1 MKLDDPLGH
10 LRKGWS
16 KIEKMFHRG
25 EKDLTT
31 EHVLK
36 VTRERTLPN
45 FRQWKRLPEVLTKT
59 ELLFF
64 RLALGTLVVAF
75 IFIGAWYGVNHREE
89 VPAVGGEYTEG
100 LVGEPQFVNPLYSI
114 ASDVDADLAQ
124 LVFSGLFKF
133 DPVNGLVPDLAAS
146 YEISEDQTI
155 YTVTI
160 REDAKWHDGEP
171 VRASDVVFTIQAI
184 QNPEYKSPLSV
195 SFKNIG
201 VAQVDEKTFQFILP
215 EPFAPFLSSL
225 TVGILPS
232 HIWESVAPK
241 RATLTELNLTP
252 IGSGPY
258 KFDVFTKD
266 KLGNIGSYTL
276 IRNTDYYA
284 QAPMIEQL
292 TFKFYNT
299 SAEALQALEN
309 KNVEGLG
316 FVPTDLAEE
325 ISGLRGVN
333 MFRPG
338 IPQVSAIF
346 FNLDSGTEIEEVN
359 IRTALTH
366 ALNRDQIV
374 SDILGGNGTVI
385 NAPILPGM
393 LGYHKNV
400 TVYEY
405 SQEAA
410 NNLFDEEGWTWNEN
424 APYRSKT
431 VDGEETELTFTL
443 TVLDQPEFISSAEI
457 IKEQWM
463 AVGVK
468 TEIRVV
474 GATELNA
481 TVLTGRKYEMFFTGE
496 LMGIDP
502 DPFPFWHS
510 SQATDSGLNLSNY
523 TNRNVDELLEEARIT
538 TDPIER
544 ATKYIEFQD
553 LLTEDVPAVFL
564 YQPTYRYAL
573 PNKIQNVTLDQI
585 NTPADRFGT
594 ISEWYVKTKMS
605 IIWPW
610 QINTKDDTENEE
622 DLESPANEEVD
633 EVIETEVENES
644 NSESEEET
652 DESSNDEPEENEEN
666 LEEEGLTE

>member
-1 MKLDDPLGH
+1 MKLDDPLGR
-10 LRKGWS
+10 LRKRWS
-16 KIEKMFHRG
+16 KIGKNFSRG

-45 FRQWKRLPEVLTKT
+45 FRQWKRLPEVLSKT
-59 ELLFF
+59 ELLVFH
-64 RLALGTLVVAF
+64 LALGLLVAAL
-75 IFIGAWYGVNHREE
+75 IFMGVWYGINNREE
-89 VPAVGGEYTEG
+89 VPAIGGEYTEG

-114 ASDVDADLAQ
+114 ASDIDSDLTQ
-124 LVFSGLFKF
+124 LVFSGLFKYN
-133 DPVNGLVPDLAAS
+133 PINGLVPDLAAS

-201 VAQVDEKTFQFILP
+201 VAQVDEKTVQFILP

-225 TVGILPS
+225 TVGVLPS
-232 HIWESVAPK
+232 HIWEGVDPK

-276 IRNTDYYA
+276 IRNAEYYA
-284 QAPMIEQL
+284 EAPMIEQL

-325 ISGLRGVN
+325 VSDLRGVN

-346 FNLDSGTEIEEVN
+346 FNLDSGTSIEEVN
-359 IRTALTH
+359 IRK
-366 ALNRDQIV
+366 ALNHAINREQIV
-374 SDILGGNGTVI
+374 TDVLDENGTVI
-385 NAPILPGM
+385 NGPILPGM
-393 LGYHKNV
+393 LGYHDNI
-400 TVYEY
+400 TIYEFD
-405 SQEAA
+405 QETA

-431 VDGEETELTFTL
+431 VDNEETELTFTL
-443 TVLDQPEFISSAEI
+443 TVLDQPEFIRAAEI

-481 TVLTGRKYEMFFTGE
+481 TVLTGRKYEIFLTGE
-496 LMGIDP
+496 LLGIDP

-523 TNRNVDELLEEARIT
+523 TNRNVDELLEEARVT
-538 TDPIER
+538 TDPTER
-544 ATKYIEFQD
+544 TTKYIEFQN
-553 LLTEDVPAVFL
+553 LLAEDVPAVFL

-573 PNKIQNVTLDQI
+573 SDKIKNVILDQI
-585 NTPADRFGT
+585 NNPADRFGN

-610 QINTKDDTENEE
+610 QKEGEEGLEGEESQEGYDDNEE
-622 DLESPANEEVD
+622 EWDNVEDLKDPEGAE
-633 EVIETEVENES
+633 
-644 NSESEEET
+644 NSEVPGEET
-652 DESSNDEPEENEEN
+652 IDELGEENTD
-666 LEEEGLTE
+666 EGLTE